1 MGSESVIA
9 VSAEGEKEEAAV
21 AGSETETLLDSAAG
35 SLAVGTAVSY
45 VSIPS
50 LETLVTTGDGSAW
63 EFFCGAAG
71 LTRRAELCLPV
82 VQGGRAM
89 KASNSRTG
97 LLVSLQQAVMED

>member
-1 MGSESVIA
+1 MIA
-9 VSAEGEKEEAAV
+9 VSAEGEKEDAAV
-21 AGSETETLLDSAAG
+21 AVSETETLLDSAAG
-35 SLAVGTAVSY
+35 SLAVGTAVPY

-50 LETLVTTGDGSAW
+50 SETLVITGDGSAR
-63 EFFCGAAG
+63 EFLCGAAG

-97 LLVSLQQAVMED
+97 LLISLQHAVTKD